1 MIENAPKFKHN
12 FFRRNVKAIYHHH
25 RVHSNFPRDNFF
37 FKRAKPITFFV
48 NFVSSTKMFF
58 KNLMMTGVEPRT
70 SGVVSD
76 RSAK

>member
-12 FFRRNVKAIYHHH
+12 FFRRNVKAIYNHH